1 MELRNCKICG
11 KVFIKRY
18 NELCDKCHQEQ
29 EEKYI
34 KVKDYLWDN
43 SKATIDE
50 IHQATGISKNI
61 IRKFVREGRFKRL

>member
-1 MELRNCKICG
+1 MELKNCKKCA
-11 KVFIKRY
+11 KVFIRKNR
-18 NELCDKCHQEQ
+18 ELCDKCYR
-29 EEKYI
+29 EEEKKYI

-61 IRKFVREGRFKRL
+61 IRKFVREGRFRRL